1 MRPINLTIK
10 GINSYASEQ
19 KVNFEKVSSLNLFGV
34 FGETGSGKTTILDAI
49 IMALYGTSE
58 RDVTQ
63 NIINVNLSDA
73 YIIFEFEMV
82 EGNKKVRYKVRRDYK
97 LRPSGL
103 KTDAILLNAK
113 TNLVLAEK
121 TDPVNEQILKIIR
134 VAKKEFL
141 KCIALPQGE
150 FDNFLGD
157 TPMNRK
163 KTVAK
168 LFNLEQ
174 FGQELNDKLKKRKE
188 LAMLEKLSLEEK
200 ILIYK
205 DVSKENLEKFQK
217 LLTVKQQEKLD
228 LEFVHNK
235 LKLDYNFQASELE
248 KKERLADFELQLSI
262 KNQERKEIEHLGM
275 QVSYTKNYGDYL
287 VVLNKYNA
295 STSERERVE
304 KLLKELKVKLST
316 FEKNLR
322 ESEKKQS
329 SLLLEKE
336 KLALRMLTLNKK
348 MELKNKLQEDTF
360 LKVSQLKEQSATA
373 EKIKRTLEELEN
385 NLSSFRKNEEI
396 KVINYNALGKELNR
410 VIELTSRIE
419 NIKTLGI
426 KEELLSFFNGIN
438 KPFKNHLFNDIE
450 NTKSYELINNLLT
463 QINEYK
469 NAISLDI
476 NLIRKDLKD
485 LSEYGRHVDE
495 IQTKIEA
502 KNKLLNSEVDK
513 IKDELQEI
521 RKQIYQ
527 CEIEATNNKT
537 LLLQTLNTIKSLQL
551 GINEN
556 KNEMDNI
563 PSQKVV
569 DELQEL
575 FDNSIAELG
584 KFEQQ
589 IQSEQKERNQ
599 VAIDIEVNAS
609 ILESNKNKAQE
620 LKELLTLF
628 NINGVDKA
636 TLTDQTLLLDENELK
651 EAEETLKN
659 YHSTLSFLENSITEL
674 KQKLTLKTISKESL
688 EKSLERIDYMQ
699 TQLQEIG
706 VEIGVLEND
715 IKIQIKNIEVV
726 SALREDLKKAK
737 SKLETI
743 LDLQSL
749 IANGALLEYVAEEYM
764 YLITEFANKYVHLI
778 SKGKYFLKYNGDFN
792 VIDNFNGGIQRG
804 VKTLSGGERFIISL
818 SLALGI
824 SQSIATNNNQNF
836 NFFFID
842 EGFGSLS
849 DGYIEK
855 VLQSFDALIKLDF
868 TVGFITHVERM
879 QNYITNKIIV
889 TKESNEQG
897 SKITEVY

>member
-1 MRPINLTIK
+1 MRPISLTIK

-19 KVNFEKVSSLNLFGV
+19 KVNFEKVSALNLFGI

-49 IMALYGTSE
+49 VMALYGTSE
-58 RDVTQ
+58 RDITQ

-82 EGNKKVRYKVRRDYK
+82 EGDKKVKYRVRRDYK

-113 TNLVLAEK
+113 TNLVIAER
-121 TDPVNEQILKIIR
+121 TEPVNEQILKIIR

-163 KTVAK
+163 RTIAK

-188 LAMLEKLSLEEK
+188 LAVLEKLSLEEK

-205 DVSKENLEKFQK
+205 DVSKENLEKLEK
-217 LLTVKQQEKLD
+217 LLTVKKQEKLD
-228 LEFVHNK
+228 LEFVCNK
-235 LKLDYNFQASELE
+235 LKLDYNYQAGELE
-248 KKERLADFELQLSI
+248 KKERLADLEIQLSI
-262 KNQERKEIEHLGM
+262 KNQEQKEIEQLGT

-287 VVLNKYNA
+287 VVLGKYNA
-295 STSERERVE
+295 CLSERERVE
-304 KLLKELKVKLST
+304 KLLIELKSKLSN
-316 FEKNLR
+316 FEKDLR
-322 ESEKKQS
+322 ENENKRA
-329 SLLLEKE
+329 SLLHEKE
-336 KLALRMLTLNKK
+336 RLALRMLSLSKK
-348 MELKNKLQEDTF
+348 MERRTKLEEELANST
-360 LKVSQLKEQSATA
+360 SQLKETCANA
-373 EKIKRTLEELEN
+373 EKIKKELEV
-385 NLSSFRKNEEI
+385 LEDKLRATKEKEEI
-396 KVINYNALGKELNR
+396 KIVNYNALAKELNHI
-410 VIELTSRIE
+410 IELTGKVE
-419 NIKTLGI
+419 NIKTIGI
-426 KEELLSFFNGIN
+426 KEELLSFFNEIN
-438 KPFKNHLFNDIE
+438 KPFKNHSFEDIE
-450 NTKSYELINNLLT
+450 NTKSYDLINKLLAR
-463 QINEYK
+463 ISEYRD
-469 NAISLDI
+469 AIDSDI
-476 NLIRKDLKD
+476 NSIQKDL
-485 LSEYGRHVDE
+485 LELAEYGQEVNE
-495 IQTKIEA
+495 IQVKVNA

-513 IKDELQEI
+513 TKDELQEI
-521 RKQIYQ
+521 KKEIYQ
-527 CEIEATNNKT
+527 LEIEITNHKA
-537 LLLQTLNTIKSLQL
+537 LRLQTDNTIKSLNL
-551 GINEN
+551 TINEN
-556 KNEMDNI
+556 TSELTDLPTKRDV
-563 PSQKVV
+563 S
-569 DELQEL
+569 ELQTL
-575 FDNSIAELG
+575 LDKNIAEIGVLD
-584 KFEQQ
+584 QQ
-589 IQSEQKERNQ
+589 ISSIQDERNQ
-599 VAIDIEVNAS
+599 AAIEIEVNAS
-609 ILESNKNKAQE
+609 VLENNKVKAQE

-628 NINGVDKA
+628 DVNKSDKA
-636 TLTDQTLLLDENELK
+636 TMSDQTLLLDEDELK

-659 YHSTLSFLENSITEL
+659 YHSTVSFLENSIAEL
-674 KQKLTLKTISKESL
+674 KQTLTLTSITKETLAS
-688 EKSLERIDYMQ
+688 SLERMEYMQ

-706 VEIGVLEND
+706 VEIGVLEKD
-715 IKIQIKNIEVV
+715 IEMQTKNIEVV
-726 SALREDLKKAK
+726 NALRDDLEKAK
-737 SKLETI
+737 SKLDTI
-743 LDLQSL
+743 LELQSL

-764 YLITEFANKYVHLI
+764 YLITEFANKYVHSI

-849 DGYIEK
+849 DGYVEK
-855 VLQSFDALIKLDF
+855 VLQSFDVLIKLDF
-868 TVGFITHVERM
+868 TVGFITHVEKM

-889 TKESNEQG
+889 TKQSNEQG